1 MPDAAGAQPS
11 TPGPTRPSDAG
22 RTPAQAALRLINAG
36 RPDDAIAVLGGF
48 LAEHPTDVTALG
60 LLSLAHLRARRW
72 ADALVAA
79 DLAIGLDPGHLAGW
93 QRRAIALIE
102 LGRMA
107 DAEAAAVEYLRLA
120 PDQWHAHYTMAR
132 VLRAVLGR
140 RQEALLHARRA
151 VELAPDDADAHN
163 LLGVVHRALE
173 DRDSAELAYREALS
187 IDPTHALARSNLAL
201 LTLGR
206 AGTEEVMAGLREAA
220 ASDPQQAAIHRSM
233 ALIEVLALVRRGTW
247 LALIDLMLIW
257 FVLALA
263 EGTTVRLVTLGIVL
277 AGWAVVVGWWSRGLR
292 PYLRSLVPAAVGR
305 LLRSSDARWGLIGIA
320 AAVLCGAVALLWP
333 AVGLG
338 LVAAGYVLQIAG
350 SSTSRRLAARH
361 RRKAAGDRV

>member
-1 MPDAAGAQPS
+1 MPDAARARPS
-11 TPGPTRPSDAG
+11 TRPPDVDRA
-22 RTPAQAALRLINAG
+22 PAQAALRLINAG
-36 RPDDAIAVLGGF
+36 RPDDAIGVLGGF
-48 LAEHPTDVTALG
+48 LAENPTDVTALG

-72 ADALVAA
+72 TDALVAA
-79 DLAIGLDPGHLAGW
+79 DLAIGLDPGNLAGW
-93 QRRAIALIE
+93 QRRGIALVE

-132 VLRAVLGR
+132 VLRTVRGR
-140 RQEALLHARRA
+140 RQEALLHARRS

-173 DRDSAELAYREALS
+173 DRVSAERAYRTALS

-206 AGTEEVMAGLREAA
+206 AGIEEVLAGLREAA
-220 ASDPQQAAIHRSM
+220 ASDPQQAAIHRNM

-247 LALIDLMLIW
+247 LALVDLMLIW

-263 EGTTVRLVTLGIVL
+263 QDGPVRLVTFGIVL
-277 AGWAVVVGWWSRGLR
+277 VGWLVLVGWWLRGLR
-292 PYLRSLVPAAVGR
+292 PYLRSLAPAAAAR
-305 LLRSSDARWGLIGIA
+305 LLRSSDARWSLVGIGA
-320 AAVLCGAVALLWP
+320 GVLCGSLALLWP
-333 AVGLG
+333 GVGLG
-338 LVAAGYVLQIAG
+338 LVVAGYLLRIAG
-350 SSTSRRLAARH
+350 SGTSRRLAARH
-361 RRKAAGDRV
+361 RRRAAVDRA